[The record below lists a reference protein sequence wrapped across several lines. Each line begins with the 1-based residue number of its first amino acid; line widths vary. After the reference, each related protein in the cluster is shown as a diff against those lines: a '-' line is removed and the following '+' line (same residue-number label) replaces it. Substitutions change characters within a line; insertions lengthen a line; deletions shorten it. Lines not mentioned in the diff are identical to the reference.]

1 MKWILG
7 FWHLEP
13 HHSSY
18 GEAHFWFSSFKI
30 RYSTFIT
37 LALESDLMEMRNVW
51 RVERDRQTTRNTL
64 PFTRRL
70 TFQAH
75 SGNKLTHGLF
85 KIQFSLISVL
95 RLDTQPAVYDAP
107 LWLEKAVIHSHT
119 LLSSHWSSRQYFT
132 PRTELYDWTNLDSV
146 QHTMPWR

>member
-1 MKWILG
+1 MKWILR

-51 RVERDRQTTRNTL
+51 RVERDRRTTRNTL

-95 RLDTQPAVYDAP
+95 RRDTQTLVYDAC
-107 LWLEKAVIHSHT
+107 LWLEEAVIYPHT
-119 LLSSHWSSRQYFT
+119 LLGSHWTSRQYFT